1 MSWLDRAAREIVEK
15 AEPPTAKTDETP
27 VLAVLAVPQTHISQK
42 SGADESIA
50 PRFSDQDAD
59 TFERTRAA
67 MRSRLAR
74 EVAERHHVGVASMI
88 SMPRSRLKRAPPM
101 PATASAALKRI
112 RVTDP
117 VIMVWTSRSCGL

>member
-50 PRFSDQDAD
+50 AAATLVSMVAYL
-59 TFERTRAA
+59 RAA
-67 MRSRLAR
+67 WP
-74 EVAERHHVGVASMI
+74 E
-88 SMPRSRLKRAPPM
+88 LKR
-101 PATASAALKRI
+101 
-112 RVTDP
+112 
-117 VIMVWTSRSCGL
+117 

>member
-1 MSWLDRAAREIVEK
+1 MEK

-88 SMPRSRLKRAPPM
+88 SMPRSRLKRAPM